1 MKNQRDRLSL
11 NLNFGV
17 VWLFVLVLA
26 GFLAGC
32 SSTPKRVEMAQ
43 QTVKE
48 AYEIHKPL
56 EVRTSK
62 NDNRPD
68 WTKMTVFENDG
79 HVYFTG
85 GFMNGSDYSVTIRCA
100 NAEALKVAVQSVSQF
115 IRAEFSEYVQGS
127 NIGTGGVDRYIEDGI
142 ATFVDNLHFQGIRQ
156 KELYY
161 EELFSPSM
169 MLPTYNVFVLLELS
183 KIDYLNAKAA
193 AVRKLH
199 NKFSRAGELEA
210 KEKAK
215 KLLEKL
221 KEETRRGV

>member
-11 NLNFGV
+11 NLNFGA

-26 GFLAGC
+26 SFLVGC
-32 SSTPKRVEMAQ
+32 STPKRVEMAQ
-43 QTVKE
+43 QAVKE
-48 AYEIHKPL
+48 VYEIQKPL

-68 WTKMTVFENDG
+68 WTKITVFESNG
-79 HVYFTG
+79 NVYFTG

-127 NIGTGGVDRYIEDGI
+127 NTGTGGVDRYIEDGI
-142 ATFVDNLHFQGIRQ
+142 ATFANNLYFQGIRQ
-156 KELYY
+156 KEVYY
-161 EELFSPSM
+161 EELFSPSIM
-169 MLPTYNVFVLLELS
+169 QPTYNVFVMLELS
-183 KIDYLNAKAA
+183 KADYLNAKAA

-199 NKFSRAGELEA
+199 DKFSKAGELEA
-210 KEKAK
+210 KEKAE

-221 KEETRRGV
+221 REETRRGV

>member
-11 NLNFGV
+11 NLNFGA

-26 GFLAGC
+26 SFLAGC
-32 SSTPKRVEMAQ
+32 SSTSKRVEMAQ

-115 IRAEFSEYVQGS
+115 VRISILVNFSACFSINHSSSPCILASWSISDSKARLPDKSVA
-127 NIGTGGVDRYIEDGI
+127 TPRTDLPDI
-142 ATFVDNLHFQGIRQ
+142 ATL
-156 KELYY
+156 
-161 EELFSPSM
+161 
-169 MLPTYNVFVLLELS
+169 
-183 KIDYLNAKAA
+183 KIATIKMIKSARL
-193 AVRKLH
+193 
-199 NKFSRAGELEA
+199 
-210 KEKAK
+210 
-215 KLLEKL
+215 
-221 KEETRRGV
+221 TRPRFFCPK